1 MLRQSTNGCVG
12 IHYTLFSLTIS
23 VRKLG
28 VFLIE
33 VSIKYLKQGLP
44 NTCNATYLYYVTQA
58 SVFLFFFFGP
68 VFNHLGQRGRPQ
80 EDC

>member
-12 IHYTLFSLTIS
+12 IHYTLLSLTIS

-28 VFLIE
+28 FFLIE

-44 NTCNATYLYYVTQA
+44 HTCNATYLYFVTQA
-58 SVFLFFFFGP
+58 SVFLYVLFK
-68 VFNHLGQRGRPQ
+68 
-80 EDC
+80 